1 MSLFLN
7 ELNEVNYT
15 FKQYMTVWIGL
26 IFLCVCVCIYF
37 FSFFFFLRNVFQQL
51 LRDSSVY
58 RALFNGPTNLF
69 FQQNFN

>member
-26 IFLCVCVCIYF
+26 IFLCVCVCIYLF
-37 FSFFFFLRNVFQQL
+37 IYFLRNVFQQL
-51 LRDSSVY
+51 LRDSSGS

-69 FQQNFN
+69 FQQNFH